1 VFQMFAHGIMTA
13 LFFSSVGYIY
23 DRTHTKAIAELG
35 GLSKTMPRAA
45 SFFIIAG
52 NTTALGQYR
61 LSHKNQGH
69 LYLAPHLETGLFVGV
84 GLSIFIFLL
93 RSMRPIFVEVS
104 RHEDGTLRDAEEHHL
119 AVAQEISVFRF
130 DMPLYFANA
139 GYLEDMVLDSIA
151 KKPELKYVILDM
163 EPITIIDAT
172 GEEVLHALTTR
183 LRNIGI
189 DLLISRTKHHVQD
202 VFDESGFTELLGK
215 GNFFRTR
222 NAAITFALNN
232 LGIKDFEES
241 PLNPD
246 MSGYARGMTDR
257 TI

>member
-1 VFQMFAHGIMTA
+1 
-13 LFFSSVGYIY
+13 
-23 DRTHTKAIAELG
+23 
-35 GLSKTMPRAA
+35 
-45 SFFIIAG
+45 
-52 NTTALGQYR
+52 
-61 LSHKNQGH
+61 
-69 LYLAPHLETGLFVGV
+69 
-84 GLSIFIFLL
+84 
-93 RSMRPIFVEVS
+93 
-104 RHEDGTLRDAEEHHL
+104 
-119 AVAQEISVFRF
+119 
-130 DMPLYFANA
+130 MPLYFANA
-139 GYLEDMVLDSIA
+139 GYLEDMVLESIA
-151 KKPELKYVILDM
+151 KKPDLKYVILDM

-183 LRNIGI
+183 LRDIGI
-189 DLLISRTKHHVQD
+189 DLLISRTKHQVQD

-232 LGIKDFEES
+232 LGIRNFEES